1 MLLPAPGRR
10 LQRPPHD
17 GEGLPGLR
25 ACGRSVEPQGRGGDL
40 QRTRALEFVSECKG
54 WDHMLGNYREGERE
68 SRETEC
74 DEKILSIIASRQ
86 LVLNIFHIT
95 MKQECAPTQLG
106 LIRFASRGKQEDMS
120 HECIT
125 CSCLRH
131 IDSIQPHVG
140 LTSNRTCICVLT
152 ATGTLAHSLRALACS
167 ASSSSGRTGS
177 CLPARRGPLR
187 RWLCSRV
194 HRVTPGWRHF
204 SGHVALIFGAI

>member
-1 MLLPAPGRR
+1 ML
-10 LQRPPHD
+10 
-17 GEGLPGLR
+17 E
-25 ACGRSVEPQGRGGDL
+25 
-40 QRTRALEFVSECKG
+40 
-54 WDHMLGNYREGERE
+54 NNREVERE

-74 DEKILSIIASRQ
+74 DEKILSIIARWQ
-86 LVLNIFHIT
+86 LMLNIFHST
-95 MKQECAPTQLG
+95 TRQKYAPIHLLIG
-106 LIRFASRGKQEDMS
+106 LIRSASRGKQEDMS
-120 HECIT
+120 HTSHECIT
-125 CSCLRH
+125 CSCLLQ

-140 LTSNRTCICVLT
+140 FTGTGTCTCVRT
-152 ATGTLAHSLRALACS
+152 ATGILAHSLRALTCS